1 MPPRREE
8 TPDAERRHVVPDE
21 ADRHH
26 GDGDLQRRT
35 VCDGRGLVAEADT
48 DTGLRTLTSAAVTEL
63 LDHGF
68 SRVPPTGYD

>member
-1 MPPRREE
+1 MRSVGMSCPTRPTGIMVMETSRRRC
-8 TPDAERRHVVPDE
+8 AM
-21 ADRHH
+21 
-26 GDGDLQRRT
+26 DG
-35 VCDGRGLVAEADT
+35 GLVAEADT